1 MICEITL
8 LSIGNDNVIGRRQVG
23 GYGVRARE
31 CTRIRRFIDSEQRVS
46 VDLPGR
52 RIERSLCEKL
62 QVTNETFVRQ
72 RGVIEG
78 RSIALRNNREHVANK
93 LDRNNQTIGA
103 LRHGG
108 VDDMQRNETLLFFA
122 HLDAHIL
129 LDNLQ
134 RTARKRVLL
143 AIELLDLE

>member
-1 MICEITL
+1 M
-8 LSIGNDNVIGRRQVG
+8 
-23 GYGVRARE
+23 
-31 CTRIRRFIDSEQRVS
+31 
-46 VDLPGR
+46 
-52 RIERSLCEKL
+52 
-62 QVTNETFVRQ
+62 TNETFVRQ

-78 RSIALRNNREHVANK
+78 RSIALGNNREHVANK

-108 VDDMQRNETLLFFA
+108 VDNMQRNETLLFFA